1 MQQFKIFITVASH
14 LILLYFVCVKLTASF
29 LCFVILIFSVVSFMI
44 KVDLHLKT
52 NDGDIRR
59 LKSGAWA
66 I

>member
-1 MQQFKIFITVASH
+1 MGMGLNEPVLGIPTVKS
-14 LILLYFVCVKLTASF
+14 IDCEWEFNPN
-29 LCFVILIFSVVSFMI
+29 
-44 KVDLHLKT
+44 LKT